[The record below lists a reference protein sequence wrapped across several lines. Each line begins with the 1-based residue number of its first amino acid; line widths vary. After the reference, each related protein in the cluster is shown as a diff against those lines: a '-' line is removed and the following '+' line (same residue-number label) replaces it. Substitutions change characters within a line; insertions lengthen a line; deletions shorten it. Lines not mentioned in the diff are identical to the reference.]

1 MADPGF
7 NSLLKWGVENSE
19 SSLKDPNAPK
29 GETKFD
35 PAALARMMGGIMGPS
50 DAELMKQSFEVL
62 EYKEATHEEKVTAFE
77 NFEMLIENLDN
88 ANNMHVMGLWTKL
101 AAQLENPDA
110 ELRALAAGCCK
121 VAVQNN
127 IKTQERVSTLHAQ
140 EWLKTRLTPSSSL

>member
-1 MADPGF
+1 MADPGL

-29 GETKFD
+29 GDTKFD
-35 PAALARMMGGIMGPS
+35 PEALARMMGGVMGPS
-50 DAELMKQSFEVL
+50 DAELMRGSFEVL
-62 EYKEATHEEKVTAFE
+62 EYDQATHEEKVTAFK

-88 ANNMHVMGLWTKL
+88 ANNMQSLGLWTKL

-110 ELRALAAGCCK
+110 ELRALAAWCCN

-127 IKTQERVSTLHAQ
+127 IQTQERVSA
-140 EWLKTRLTPSSSL
+140 RP